1 MSWLDL
7 FFLAFFF
14 DLGLAVIVITVHRCN
29 QGTSPY
35 WEAGAFTALVL
46 WLITAIVRVGADV
59 FGLPFAGG
67 ATAVQT
73 FFWAGLAEIGLL
85 WGLGQ
90 IQEFYRTWSL
100 ESQDQETKTP

>member
-1 MSWLDL
+1 MSWFDL
-7 FFLAFFF
+7 FFLAFFL
-14 DLGLAVIVITVHRCN
+14 DLGLAMIVITVHRCN

-35 WEAGAFTALVL
+35 WEAGAFTAGVL
-46 WLITAIVRVGADV
+46 WFITAMVRVGADV

-90 IQEFYRTWSL
+90 VQEFYQSWSL
-100 ESQDQETKTP
+100 DGQSTEKKAP